1 MERLFKKILCPTDF
15 SDLSAKAIKKAAA
28 LSVMTGAEL
37 CIAHIIIQQMAD
49 IYGMSI
55 HSDYTDKGIVNIAEE
70 KIREFTDNLITDVNY
85 DIYVKNDIHIYTGLL
100 DIVQDKK
107 IDLIIMAT
115 HGRKGLK
122 RRLLGSA
129 TEAVIRHADCSVLAL
144 RDTEQLIL

>member
-1 MERLFKKILCPTDF
+1 MERLFNKILCPTDF
-15 SDLSAKAIKKAAA
+15 SDLSAYAIKKAAA
-28 LSVMTGAEL
+28 FSAMMGTEL
-37 CIAHIIIQQMAD
+37 FIAHIIIQQMAD
-49 IYGMSI
+49 IYGMSV
-55 HSDYTDKGIVNIAEE
+55 HSDYTGKGVINIAEE
-70 KIREFTDNLITDVNY
+70 KIREFTDNLVTDINY
-85 DIYVKNDIHIYTGLL
+85 EVIVKNDIHIYTGLL

-144 RDTEQLIL
+144 RDIDG

>member
-1 MERLFKKILCPTDF
+1 MERLFNKILCPMDF
-15 SDLSAKAIKKAAA
+15 SDLSAYAVKKAAA
-28 LSVMTGAEL
+28 FSVMTGAEL
-37 CIAHIIIQQMAD
+37 YIAHIIIQQMAD
-49 IYGMSI
+49 IYGMSVN
-55 HSDYTDKGIVNIAEE
+55 SDYTGKGIVNIAEE
-70 KIREFTDNLITDVNY
+70 KVREFTDSLITDVKY
-85 DIYVKNDIHIYTGLL
+85 EAIVRNDIHIYTGLL

-144 RDTEQLIL
+144 RNIEA

>member
-1 MERLFKKILCPTDF
+1 MERLFNKILCPTDF
-15 SDLSAKAIKKAAA
+15 SDLSAQAIKKSAA
-28 LSVMTGAEL
+28 LSVMMGAEL
-37 CIAHIIIQQMAD
+37 YIAHIIIQQMAD

-55 HSDYTDKGIVNIAEE
+55 QSDYTGKGIVGIAEE
-70 KIREFTDNLITDVNY
+70 KVREFTDSYISDINY
-85 DIYVKNDIHIYTGLL
+85 EAIVKNDIHIYTGLL
-100 DIVQDKK
+100 EIVEDKK

-144 RDTEQLIL
+144 RDIT